1 MKNKLKNR
9 NIYHE
14 FLKNIQQ
21 SPNKTLFYQK
31 NKNNQWQSHTNIKL
45 FYKIQ
50 DNIKQKKLNKHFL
63 EEIL

>member
-1 MKNKLKNR
+1 MNRLQTLHFNLMKNKLKNR

-31 NKNNQWQSHTNIKL
+31 NKK
-45 FYKIQ
+45 
-50 DNIKQKKLNKHFL
+50 
-63 EEIL
+63 